1 MAIEVDCRGKKCPE
15 PVIMTKKALDSISQ
29 GRVVAIVDNE
39 VARDNVMKL
48 AKHQGYNCFS
58 ESRDGVQYIYIDKEP
73 KTAECAEGLNTESS
87 SFVIL
92 VTSDTL
98 GKGSE
103 ELGKLLMRNYIYT
116 LKELDRLPKCI
127 MFINKG
133 VYLAAQGSESLEVL
147 KELESKGVEILSCGT
162 CLDYYGLK
170 EKLAVG
176 SVTNMYT
183 IAQKL
188 SEFRS
193 VVL

>member
-15 PVIMTKKALDSISQ
+15 PVIMTKKALDTIER
-29 GRVVAIVDNE
+29 GRVIAIVDNE
-39 VARDNVMKL
+39 VARDNIIKL
-48 AKHQGYNCFS
+48 AKH
-58 ESRDGVQYIYIDKEP
+58 DGCDCLYEEKDGEYRIYIEKNPGVNVTE
-73 KTAECAEGLNTESS
+73 AERAGD

-92 VTSDTL
+92 VTGDTL

-116 LKELDRLPKCI
+116 LKDLAHMPKCI
-127 MFINKG
+127 MFLNKG
-133 VYLAAQGSESLEVL
+133 VYLTTNGSEVLDTL

-170 EKLAVG
+170 NELAVG
-176 SVTNMYT
+176 SVTNMYA
-183 IAQKL
+183 IAEKL
-188 SEFRS
+188 SEFRA